1 MATTVR
7 LPDSM
12 VQEAKTLAAVNMRS
26 VPKQIE
32 YYYTLGKIAEDNP
45 DLPMSFIKDILAAK
59 AEIDAGDLTPFM
71 PEE

>member
-12 VQEAKTLAAVNMRS
+12 VQEVKILAAASMRS

-45 DLPMSFIKDILAAK
+45 DLPMSFIKDVLAAK
-59 AEIDAGDLTPFM
+59 AEIIAGDVTPF
-71 PEE
+71 EFDI

>member
-7 LPDSM
+7 LPDRM
-12 VQEAKTLAAVNMRS
+12 VQDAKALAAANMRS

-45 DLPMSFIKDILAAK
+45 DLPLSFVKDILAAK
-59 AEIDAGDLTPFM
+59 AEMDAGDVTPFKF
-71 PEE
+71 EK

>member
-12 VQEAKTLAAVNMRS
+12 VLEAKTLAAVNMRS

-32 YYYTLGKIAEDNP
+32 YYYTLGKIAENNP
-45 DLPMSFIKDILAAK
+45 DLPMSFIKEVLAAK
-59 AEIDAGDLTPFM
+59 AEMDNGDVTPF
-71 PEE
+71 EFLD